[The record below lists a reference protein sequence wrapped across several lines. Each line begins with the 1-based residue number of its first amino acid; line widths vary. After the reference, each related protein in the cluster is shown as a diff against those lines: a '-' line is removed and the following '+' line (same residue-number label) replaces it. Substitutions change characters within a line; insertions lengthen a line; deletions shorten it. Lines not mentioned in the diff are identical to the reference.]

1 MDDSIFTYLG
11 GAVMAA
17 LGFHLKRAQHQTD
30 EGIKEMLKKDEETKK
45 EVSEVQKEL
54 AMHKLHVSENYAKNT
69 SLAELRVE
77 QIEST
82 KRIWEGISDIQT
94 DIKTLIR
101 EVKK

>member
-1 MDDSIFTYLG
+1 MDDGIVTYIG
-11 GAVMAA
+11 GFLMAA
-17 LGFHLKRAQHQTD
+17 LGFHLKRAQNQAD
-30 EGIKEMLKKDEETKK
+30 IGVKEALKKAGECK
-45 EVSEVQKEL
+45 EDL
-54 AMHKLHVSENYAKNT
+54 AAHKLHVSESYAKNS

-82 KRIWEGISDIQT
+82 KRVYEVISDIQT